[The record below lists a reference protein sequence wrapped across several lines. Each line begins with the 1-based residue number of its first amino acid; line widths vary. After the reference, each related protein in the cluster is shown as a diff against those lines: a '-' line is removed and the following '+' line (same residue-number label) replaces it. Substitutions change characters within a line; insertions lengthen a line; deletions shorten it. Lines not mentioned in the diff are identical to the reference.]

1 MVLHPFAGVIV
12 LIFIRGLADCR
23 NTKMDLFEH
32 LLTPQ
37 RYNRLLRPEPSSKG
51 PTTVHLGLRLSQFIN
66 VDERK
71 EVIKTQAWVEQEWN
85 DPQLVWDPAEFDG
98 ILSIHVPAE
107 DIWRPDIVLY
117 NNVDGKYEITTLT
130 RAEVFFNGTVRWM
143 PPALYLSFCRIDM
156 EYFPYDEQTCSMRF
170 GSWTY
175 DGSKVELRHH
185 LQKYAPELSR
195 PLHIDYAADLYNFGS
210 TVEYDIV
217 SVSAICQDQDYKHS
231 LHPEVTFYLRMRRRT
246 IFYTFNLMLP
256 CVAITTLAVV
266 TFYLP
271 PECREKISLSITIF
285 LSLSL
290 FFLLISETTPPTSLA
305 VPLIGKYLLFTIVL
319 ITSSIMVTV
328 MVLNIHFRSDETHTM
343 DLWTR
348 RVFLEILP
356 PLLGLHAPKQRR
368 PPESH
373 KANCPSGAKRMAG
386 SERTLSNN
394 GIRRRQVRRAQI
406 DGENEEEVAAVA
418 SNLLAGE
425 ITHRIE
431 ENHGTRT
438 QVRVS
443 SKLYQVAEGSRFIEQ
458 RLNVTKTENDIR
470 EEWKF
475 VAVVVDRLSFW
486 LFSLLGL
493 ICTFSII
500 FRSPTFLDTSE
511 PLSPSNL
518 PIVANLTSFIDSAMR
533 LPNQTVRILLP
544 KY

>member
-1 MVLHPFAGVIV
+1 MWYFQQIPLFASGFQKILVVLARKI
-12 LIFIRGLADCR
+12 L
-23 NTKMDLFEH
+23 
-32 LLTPQ
+32 
-37 RYNRLLRPEPSSKG
+37 PE
-51 PTTVHLGLRLSQFIN
+51 SQ
-66 VDERK
+66 
-71 EVIKTQAWVEQEWN
+71 VIKTQAWVEQEWN

-175 DGSKVELRHH
+175 DDLRKPNLRHNLLSSHSILVELRHH

-373 KANCPSGAKRMAG
+373 KVRKVRSRVFNFNGTFFRIILCPFIALFCFAPKKQMTKHFKIGF
-386 SERTLSNN
+386 
-394 GIRRRQVRRAQI
+394 
-406 DGENEEEVAAVA
+406 EVDLLLHWCAV
-418 SNLLAGE
+418 
-425 ITHRIE
+425 
-431 ENHGTRT
+431 
-438 QVRVS
+438 
-443 SKLYQVAEGSRFIEQ
+443 
-458 RLNVTKTENDIR
+458 
-470 EEWKF
+470 
-475 VAVVVDRLSFW
+475 
-486 LFSLLGL
+486 
-493 ICTFSII
+493 
-500 FRSPTFLDTSE
+500 
-511 PLSPSNL
+511 
-518 PIVANLTSFIDSAMR
+518 
-533 LPNQTVRILLP
+533 
-544 KY
+544 